1 MQAQLIKTNGE
12 ETDIEPED
20 GKFFGL
26 EELQRYVGGYIEVHT
41 LDDGRLIVINEDG
54 LLMGLPQ
61 NPLATVA
68 AHNLFTTGR
77 GVVGDVVICNS
88 DQMER

>member
-1 MQAQLIKTNGE
+1 MKAQLIKTNGT
-12 ETDIEPED
+12 ETEIEPQD
-20 GKFFGL
+20 GKFFRL
-26 EELQRYVGGYIEVHT
+26 KELQKLVGGYIEVHT

-54 LLMGLPQ
+54 LSMGLPQ
-61 NPLATVA
+61 NALATVA

-77 GVVGDVVICNS
+77 GVVGDVVICNN